1 MKILPPPARIVL
13 ASLTPSTEEKEMCQG
28 TNMKQDKPDNPRLPD
43 RFRVER
49 SSQTLTIAFP
59 SMLRYTGPI
68 VDLSE
73 SFFEEHGALSPFSPS
88 VVLREMLTN
97 AIKHGNKQV
106 PERMVTVKIASLR
119 KILFKITVQD
129 EGAGFD
135 YRALTTK
142 APENPQGH
150 NKRGYYLINYLSDSV
165 EFNAE
170 GNSITAFVTAK

>member
-1 MKILPPPARIVL
+1 MQEDQV
-13 ASLTPSTEEKEMCQG
+13 
-28 TNMKQDKPDNPRLPD
+28 KQDTTENPRLPD

-49 SSQTLTIAFP
+49 SSQTLTITFP

-106 PERMVTVKIASLR
+106 AERTVIMKIESLR
-119 KILFKITVQD
+119 KMRFKITVQD

-135 YRALTTK
+135 YSTLITK

-170 GNSITAFVTAK
+170 GNCITACVTAK